1 MSLQRVAIA
10 GFALAALAYLFI
22 TVLLWLRRSATTP
35 GRLLTLAVALQAAWA
50 AVVGIAL
57 ATPVLPPLAV
67 DIAEALRSFGW
78 VAFLAVLPSVARVTP
93 DGDPVVER
101 ASAVAL
107 GGAVVLALISA
118 SAASLALGPTGQFGS
133 RTLLAVLGLVVLE
146 QVYRNAGD
154 SQRWALKFLAVALLA
169 MFGFDLLMYSN
180 ALMFSALDPDWFV
193 SRGYAN
199 ALVAPLIAV
208 AAVRNRTWRL
218 DIAVSRQVVFHSAVL
233 VAVGAY
239 LLAMSMGGYYLR
251 YFGGEWGQIAQTLLV
266 FIALVGMLVVLLS
279 GQVRAHLRV
288 LIAKHFFNY
297 RYDYRERWLA
307 LTHTLSGSAAD
318 AKPGKTRTPTGN
330 GDLAARAVASLG
342 ALVESPGGA
351 LWLRDTES
359 YVYAGGSNHRGS
371 QAPIAADDPGVLF
384 LRRTGWVIELPEL
397 ARHPARYENLQL
409 PQELASTPQGW
420 LIVPLALEDELLGFV
435 LLRQALAPLRVDW
448 EVRDVLKTAAVQIA
462 SYLGLQR
469 AVEQLVQARQFDSFN
484 RMSAFVVHDLK
495 NLVAQLGL
503 LTSNAQRHGA
513 KPEFQADVMATVENV
528 RQRMQGL
535 LMQLREGTR
544 PIDKPAATR
553 IAPLLDEAIAS
564 KRAMQPVPE
573 LEIDD
578 SVATAAV
585 LVHPERLVRVIGHL
599 LQNAIEAAGAAGRV
613 DLRARTVDGEMRL
626 EVQDN
631 GRGMSEEFIRDRLFR
646 AFESTKEHGM
656 GIGTFE
662 SREYV
667 RELGG
672 ALEVRSREGSGTTF
686 LIRLP
691 LERAEHVSAPEPSVA
706 GALLADDPAGT

>member
-1 MSLQRVAIA
+1 MSVQQVAIA
-10 GFALAALAYLFI
+10 GFTLAALAYLFV

-35 GRLLTLAVALQAAWA
+35 GRLLTLAVALQAGWA
-50 AVVGIAL
+50 AVVGFAL
-57 ATPVLPPLAV
+57 AAPLPPPAV

-78 VAFLAVLPSVARVTP
+78 VAFLAVLPRVARVAP
-93 DGDPVVER
+93 DGNPVVVR

-107 GGAVVLALISA
+107 GGAALLALLSV
-118 SAASLALGPTGQFGS
+118 SAAWLALGPTAQFGA

-169 MFGFDLLMYSN
+169 LFGFDLLMYSD
-180 ALMFSALDPDWFV
+180 ALLFSALDADWFV
-193 SRGYAN
+193 ARGYAN

-218 DIAVSRQVVFHSAVL
+218 DIMVSRQVVFHSAVL

-251 YFGGEWGQIAQTLLV
+251 YFGGEWGRIAQTLLI
-266 FIALVGMLVVLLS
+266 FAAAIGLLVILLS

-307 LTHTLSGSAAD
+307 LTRTLSGSAPD
-318 AKPGKTRTPTGN
+318 VKPGKTRAPTGN
-330 GDLAARAVASLG
+330 GELATRAVASLG

-351 LWLRDTES
+351 LWLREDGS
-359 YVYAGGSNHRGS
+359 YVYAGGANHRGT
-371 QAPIAADDPGVLF
+371 QDPIAADDPLVLF

-397 ARHPARYENLQL
+397 ARHPARYEGLQL
-409 PQELASTPQGW
+409 PRELAGAPQGW
-420 LIVPLALEDELLGFV
+420 LIVPLSLEEELLGFV

-448 EVRDVLKTAAVQIA
+448 EVRDVLNTAAAQIA

-469 AVEQLVQARQFDSFN
+469 AVEQLVQARQFESFN

-528 RQRMQGL
+528 RERMQGL

-544 PIDKPAATR
+544 PIDKPAVTR
-553 IAPLLDEAIAS
+553 IAPLLDEAIAA
-564 KRAMQPVPE
+564 KRAMQPVPA
-573 LEIDD
+573 LEIDA
-578 SVATAAV
+578 SATSAAV

-599 LQNAIEAAGAAGRV
+599 LQNAIEAAGSAGWV
-613 DLRARTVDGEMRL
+613 VLRARTVDGEIRL

-631 GRGMSEEFIRDRLFR
+631 GRGMSEDFIRDRLFR

-672 ALEVRSREGSGTTF
+672 ALEVSSREGSGTTF

-691 LERAEHVSAPEPSVA
+691 LARTESVGAPETSVA
-706 GALLADDPAGT
+706 GALLAADRTGT